1 MTMQNPTVIALE
13 EALAWARG
21 EIRIEVR
28 LPDGRIEQMNVMQY
42 RRECEICDR
51 LRAYRG
57 DPPKSAVGNKSCF
70 DAR

>member
-1 MTMQNPTVIALE
+1 VTIENLTVIALE

-28 LPDGRIEQMNVMQY
+28 LPDGRIERMNVMQY

-57 DPPKSAVGNKSCF
+57 NPKPVGANESCF
-70 DAR
+70 VTT